1 MATIKELQEQNR
13 LLTEQAE
20 RERQI
25 FELDNRRTTALG
37 KSNDLVKQILD
48 NEDKITNI
56 KKTFEKV
63 TKSELSL
70 EKKLLSNAKQ
80 SNVQVAK
87 KLGFIKDGVRQSIF
101 RARLAVKELEQDE
114 DTVSVRKLLNS
125 LGAKDQQVRENVADG
140 INERISKEEILANIT
155 KDQIDLA
162 KKQGID
168 AEKIAGQI
176 AEQSTNSAKFGKGI
190 SIAGKGLSSIK
201 GFLPGIA
208 GVFAFLVSQVI
219 EFGQNIQANRRELG
233 LSVVEAANLSAQSQ
247 ILGIRAKE
255 FGLGTDAVR
264 TIQADILS
272 NLGGQAK
279 LTNQLV
285 NDFLVLQGTLG
296 VTSDTASKLVPIL
309 DSVGAAGER
318 GAVAQIESLGAL
330 IRLEGL
336 SPGQILGD
344 VASNTEFFAKFA
356 KDGGTNL
363 VRAAVS
369 ARKLGLELS
378 AVAGITESLL
388 DFETSIEKQLEASL
402 LLGRQI
408 NLDRAR
414 QLALTG
420 DQEGLLEEVR
430 RQVGDEA
437 EFNRLNVVQR
447 KALADA
453 FGLQVEQVA
462 RAVRGNTAAVTG
474 AAAAGGGDELQRTSV
489 NLLGD
494 IARNTGKFAGAV

>member
-13 LLTEQAE
+13 LLTEKAE
-20 RERQI
+20 REKQI
-25 FELDNRRTTALG
+25 FELDKRRKKSLE

-56 KKTFEKV
+56 KKSFDKV

-87 KLGFIKDGVRQSIF
+87 KLGFVNDKIRQDIISQ
-101 RARLAVKELEQDE
+101 RLAVKELEQNE
-114 DTVSVRKLLNS
+114 DTVGIRKVLNA
-125 LGAKDQQVRENVADG
+125 LAEKDQQVRENVADG
-140 INERISKEEILANIT
+140 INEKISKEEILAGLT
-155 KDQIDLA
+155 QDQIDLA

-168 AEKIAGQI
+168 AEDIAGKI
-176 AEQSTNSAKFGKGI
+176 AEQSANSVKFGKGI
-190 SIAGKGLSSIK
+190 NIAGKGLSSIK

-285 NDFLVLQGTLG
+285 NDFQV
-296 VTSDTASKLVPIL
+296 
-309 DSVGAAGER
+309 
-318 GAVAQIESLGAL
+318 
-330 IRLEGL
+330 
-336 SPGQILGD
+336 
-344 VASNTEFFAKFA
+344 
-356 KDGGTNL
+356 
-363 VRAAVS
+363 
-369 ARKLGLELS
+369 
-378 AVAGITESLL
+378 IT
-388 DFETSIEKQLEASL
+388 
-402 LLGRQI
+402 
-408 NLDRAR
+408 
-414 QLALTG
+414 
-420 DQEGLLEEVR
+420 
-430 RQVGDEA
+430 
-437 EFNRLNVVQR
+437 
-447 KALADA
+447 
-453 FGLQVEQVA
+453 
-462 RAVRGNTAAVTG
+462 
-474 AAAAGGGDELQRTSV
+474 
-489 NLLGD
+489 
-494 IARNTGKFAGAV
+494 

>member
-25 FELDNRRTTALG
+25 FELNKTRTKALE

-56 KKTFEKV
+56 KKSFEQV

-80 SNVQVAK
+80 SNVQVARQ
-87 KLGFIKDGVRQSIF
+87 LGFVNDKIRQDIISQ
-101 RARLAVKELEQDE
+101 RLAVKELEQNE
-114 DTVSVRKLLNS
+114 DTVGIRKVLNA
-125 LGAKDQQVRENVADG
+125 LAEKDQQVRENVADG
-140 INERISKEEILANIT
+140 INEKISKEEILAGLT
-155 KDQIDLA
+155 QDQIDLA

-168 AEKIAGQI
+168 AEEIAGKI
-176 AEQSTNSAKFGKGI
+176 AEQSANSAKFGKGI
-190 SIAGKGLSSIK
+190 NIAGKGLSSIK

-208 GVFAFLVSQVI
+208 GVFALIVANVI

-233 LSVVEAANLSAQSQ
+233 LSVVEATKLSAQSQ
-247 ILGIRAKE
+247 LLGIRAKE

-363 VRAAVS
+363 IRAAVQ

-430 RQVGDEA
+430 RQIGDEA
-437 EFNRLNVVQR
+437 EFNRLNVIQR

-474 AAAAGGGDELQRTSV
+474 AAASGGDTGAQQVSLLENIDRGIGKVVGNTSE
-489 NLLGD
+489 
-494 IARNTGKFAGAV
+494 

>member
-1 MATIKELQEQNR
+1 M
-13 LLTEQAE
+13 
-20 RERQI
+20 
-25 FELDNRRTTALG
+25 D
-37 KSNDLVKQILD
+37 
-48 NEDKITNI
+48 
-56 KKTFEKV
+56 
-63 TKSELSL
+63 
-70 EKKLLSNAKQ
+70 
-80 SNVQVAK
+80 
-87 KLGFIKDGVRQSIF
+87 FIQ
-101 RARLAVKELEQDE
+101 
-114 DTVSVRKLLNS
+114 
-125 LGAKDQQVRENVADG
+125 
-140 INERISKEEILANIT
+140 
-155 KDQIDLA
+155 
-162 KKQGID
+162 
-168 AEKIAGQI
+168 
-176 AEQSTNSAKFGKGI
+176 
-190 SIAGKGLSSIK
+190 
-201 GFLPGIA
+201 
-208 GVFAFLVSQVI
+208 
-219 EFGQNIQANRRELG
+219 
-233 LSVVEAANLSAQSQ
+233 
-247 ILGIRAKE
+247 
-255 FGLGTDAVR
+255 
-264 TIQADILS
+264 
-272 NLGGQAK
+272 
-279 LTNQLV
+279 
-285 NDFLVLQGTLG
+285 LQGTLG
-296 VTSDTASKLVPIL
+296 VTSDTASKLIPIF
-309 DSVGAAGER
+309 DAVGAAGER

-363 VRAAVS
+363 IRAAVQ

-474 AAAAGGGDELQRTSV
+474 AAAAGGDDFAGQQIALQEDANR
-489 NLLGD
+489 LLGK
-494 IARNTGKFAGAV
+494 IAGNTE